1 MSQGLTCPFA
11 LRNWIT
17 LLESLFSGHWTDR
30 ILTPV
35 TDAATSSIKAPSR
48 IQQRNRILILD
59 AALEVFSR
67 HGYRGA
73 TLDQIAK
80 QAGLSKP
87 NILYYFGGKED
98 IHVTLLNQLMKTWLD
113 PLKEMNPSGDPIK
126 ELLGYVHRK
135 LDMALELP
143 RESRLFANEILQGAP
158 RMRPHLSADLKPLFD
173 EQSRV
178 ISNWMD
184 AGKIA
189 RCDPGHLLFSIW
201 ATTQHYADF
210 AAQTEVLLPE
220 DERRQDGASAY
231 LDQLFIKLLTP

>member
-1 MSQGLTCPFA
+1 M
-11 LRNWIT
+11 
-17 LLESLFSGHWTDR
+17 
-30 ILTPV
+30 
-35 TDAATSSIKAPSR
+35 TDAATSSTKAPSR

-98 IHVTLLNQLMKTWLD
+98 IHVTLLNQLMKAWLD
-113 PLKEMNPSGDPIK
+113 PLKEMNPKGDPIK

-158 RMRPHLSADLKPLFD
+158 RMGPHLSADLKPLFD

-231 LDQLFIKLLTP
+231 LDQLFTKLLTP